1 MVCFLSSVNIARL
14 SPVVRAGLHLET
26 KGCDVSPKGT
36 AIPSLLSLQ
45 PRRAERQRALQDGT
59 QYHQRQYLVRVRP
72 SQNPSGGRWCCRG
85 RRRHCHDI
93 ASGINCSTSRATFA
107 TAARSCFYGL
117 HAHASKAKQKKWY
130 MLLVSC
136 DISTHEMSMRHPPLG
151 ARWFG
156 QPAVVNVE

>member
-93 ASGINCSTSRATFA
+93 ASGIKSRRSPRHAT
-107 TAARSCFYGL
+107 
-117 HAHASKAKQKKWY
+117 
-130 MLLVSC
+130 LLVDATPGAVSEP
-136 DISTHEMSMRHPPLG
+136 ILG
-151 ARWFG
+151 RRIAPIVHVLERRGGLSRCSRLDEADMVSRRRF
-156 QPAVVNVE
+156 A